1 MSAVQALAALLSSNA
16 DAQSR
21 LGSAAMAANA
31 ATANGQAALQG
42 DMYRTNMQG
51 QLGAANLQ
59 ADAQRTAAELG
70 LRRAIAQRQF
80 GNDASRLSLAKQQL
94 GFDQSQAGVD
104 RDIKLAE
111 LGQGRYAPQS
121 PFDDDF
127 KSQFNAANPQE
138 ALAMFAKRMILGNAT
153 NPRMMAGMGGLFE
166 SLAANQGR
174 SDERAWKE
182 KMAKDPTALSIAL
195 APVVG
200 GMEGM
205 TPQQFPG
212 AMQQLL
218 SSLGIGGAA
227 QSTASGKSP
236 LESPMDMTQAT
247 STLSSPQNAD
257 LLKAFGITDSQP
269 LWQVGE
275 TIGERAGSLTR
286 SDIEALQ
293 QIFAAKFKTNP
304 QMFDRYEQS
313 HPGIKLLR
321 RMLESSSDNLDGPQL
336 QSDYSS
342 QRSDYYKS
350 RNDPRNTW
358 MFGIPKMW

>member
-1 MSAVQALAALLSSNA
+1 
-16 DAQSR
+16 
-21 LGSAAMAANA
+21 MAANA

-42 DMYRTNMQG
+42 DIYRTNMQG

-59 ADAQRTAAELG
+59 ADGQRTAAELG

-80 GNDASRLSLAKQQL
+80 GTDAARLSLAKQQL
-94 GFDQSQAGVD
+94 GFDQSQAGFD

-127 KSQFNAANPQE
+127 KSQFNAASPQE

-166 SLAANQGR
+166 TMYANQGR
-174 SDERAWKE
+174 EDERAWKE
-182 KMAKDPTALSIAL
+182 KMAKDPSTLAAIY

-205 TPQQFPG
+205 TPQQFPA

-218 SSLGIGGAA
+218 SAIGVGGAIP
-227 QSTASGKSP
+227 SSASGKSP

-247 STLSSPQNAD
+247 STLSSPQNAN
-257 LLKAFGITDSQP
+257 LLKAFGITEQQP

-275 TIGERAGSLTR
+275 TIGERAGSLTQT
-286 SDIEALQ
+286 DVEALQ
-293 QIFAAKFKTNP
+293 NIMAARFKADP
-304 QMFDRYEQS
+304 KMFDRYEQS
-313 HPGIKLLR
+313 HPGIRLLR
-321 RMLESSSDNLDGPQL
+321 RMLESPAASLNGSQM
-336 QSDYSS
+336 QSDYAN
-342 QRSDYYKS
+342 QRQDYYKT
-350 RNDPRNTW
+350 RLDPRATW